1 MRTIDYKELEELLEF
16 SAQSFEIETE
26 IPDNPDTK
34 KYLKAFPIGLV
45 PETVYLVIEYTH
57 TTEEVLHLPEDY
69 KDRISTYTVPELTN
83 KIREY
88 LSQLTE
94 GQEPIIRVL
103 NLKDPL
109 FEILHIEENPEE
121 KHTVSFPEFDVI
133 RFDLSEFG

>member
-26 IPDNPDTK
+26 VPDSPNTK

-57 TTEEVLHLPEDY
+57 RTEEILHLPEDY
-69 KDRISTYTVPELTN
+69 KDHISTYTVPELTN

-88 LSQLTE
+88 LLQLTE
-94 GQEPIIRVL
+94 EPIIRVL
-103 NLKDPL
+103 NLRDPL
-109 FEILHIEENPEE
+109 FEILRIEENPEE
-121 KHTVSFPEFDVI
+121 KDPSFPEFDYV
-133 RFDLSEFG
+133 RFDPEVI

>member
-26 IPDNPDTK
+26 VPDSPNTK

-57 TTEEVLHLPEDY
+57 RTEEILHLPEDY
-69 KDRISTYTVPELTN
+69 KDHISTYTIPELTN

-88 LSQLTE
+88 LLQLTE
-94 GQEPIIRVL
+94 EPIIRVL
-103 NLKDPL
+103 NLRDPL
-109 FEILHIEENPEE
+109 FEILRIEENPEE
-121 KHTVSFPEFDVI
+121 KDPSFPEFDYV
-133 RFDLSEFG
+133 RFDPEVI

>member
-16 SAQSFEIETE
+16 STQSFEIETE
-26 IPDNPDTK
+26 IPDSPDTK

-57 TTEEVLHLPEDY
+57 ATEEILHLPEDY
-69 KDRISTYTVPELTN
+69 KDHISTYTVPELTN

-88 LSQLTE
+88 LLQLTKE
-94 GQEPIIRVL
+94 EKEPIIRVL

-121 KHTVSFPEFDVI
+121 KDPSFPEFDVV
-133 RFDLSEFG
+133 RFDLSDFG

>member
-26 IPDNPDTK
+26 VPDSPDTK

-45 PETVYLVIEYTH
+45 PETVYFVIEYTH
-57 TTEEVLHLPEDY
+57 TTEEVLRLPEDY
-69 KDRISTYTVPELTN
+69 KDRISTYTVSELTN

-94 GQEPIIRVL
+94 EPIIRVL
-103 NLKDPL
+103 NLRDPL

-121 KHTVSFPEFDVI
+121 NDPSFPEFDYV
-133 RFDLSEFG
+133 RFDPEVI